1 MSPAEDQ
8 KLDEVLVLL
17 RDFSERM
24 VAVEARLSNLEV
36 DQRLIR
42 EAYQE
47 QGKQMGLL
55 LERSIPVMEVVVDDS
70 GDPSLNGEPQNP

>member
-1 MSPAEDQ
+1 MSPAENA
-8 KLDEVLVLL
+8 KLDTVLDLL
-17 RDFSERM
+17 REQSERLT
-24 VAVEARLSNLEV
+24 ALEARLSNLEV

-55 LERSIPVMEVVVDDS
+55 LERSVPVMEGVMDE
-70 GDPSLNGEPQNP
+70 GDLLLDGPPTKP